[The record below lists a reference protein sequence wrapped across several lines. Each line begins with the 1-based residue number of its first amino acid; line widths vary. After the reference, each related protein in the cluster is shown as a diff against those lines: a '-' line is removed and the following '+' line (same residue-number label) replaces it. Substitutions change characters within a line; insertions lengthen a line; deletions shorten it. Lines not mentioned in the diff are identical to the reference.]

1 MKYTNQ
7 IIIELPREEVIQKL
21 DNSDNLKHW
30 QQGLVSYKVL
40 NGTPGQDGAKMK
52 LDYKMGKR
60 DMSLIET
67 IIKNDF
73 PKAFHASYDTKG
85 AHNIQNNYFEIFED
99 NKTRWINE
107 NEFEFAGFGMKL
119 MAFFMPRL
127 FKKQSLKYLNDFKNF
142 AEKGISVSNKQ

>member
-7 IIIELPREEVIQKL
+7 IIIELPREEVIYKL
-21 DNSDNLKHW
+21 DNPDNMKHW
-30 QQGLVSYKVL
+30 QQGLLSYKVL
-40 NGTPGQDGAKMK
+40 KGTPGQNGAKME
-52 LDYKMGKR
+52 LAYKMGKR
-60 DMSLIET
+60 NMSLTET

-85 AHNIQNNYFEIFED
+85 VHNIQKNYFEILEEK
-99 NKTRWINE
+99 KTRWTSE
-107 NEFEFAGFGMKL
+107 KM
-119 MAFFMPRL
+119 